1 MLELQVSTIVFTVI
15 NLLILYVVLK
25 KVLFGRVNRV
35 LQARADLIQ
44 QNLSGAE
51 QEKAQADELKAEY
64 EQKLAR
70 AHAEAAEIVA
80 QAKTRGAQEYQ
91 AIMDQAQDE
100 VRRTQAQ
107 AQAQNQADRE
117 EMLRSARLE
126 VAQLAVMAAAK
137 VAQRELDEQSD
148 RAIAEQ
154 FLAEAGERK

>member
-117 EMLRSARLE
+117 EMLRSARRE

-154 FLAEAGERK
+154 FLAEAGEWK

>member
-64 EQKLAR
+64 EQELAR

-117 EMLRSARLE
+117 EMLRSARRE

>member
-44 QNLSGAE
+44 QNLSCAE
-51 QEKAQADELKAEY
+51 QGKAQADELKAEY

-80 QAKTRGAQEYQ
+80 QAKTWGAQEYQ

-117 EMLRSARLE
+117 EMLRSARRE

>member
-64 EQKLAR
+64 EQKLAQ

-117 EMLRSARLE
+117 EMLRSARRE

>member
-1 MLELQVSTIVFTVI
+1 
-15 NLLILYVVLK
+15 
-25 KVLFGRVNRV
+25 
-35 LQARADLIQ
+35 
-44 QNLSGAE
+44 
-51 QEKAQADELKAEY
+51 
-64 EQKLAR
+64 
-70 AHAEAAEIVA
+70 
-80 QAKTRGAQEYQ
+80 
-91 AIMDQAQDE
+91 MDQAQDE

-117 EMLRSARLE
+117 EMLRSARRE

>member
-117 EMLRSARLE
+117 EMLRSARRE

-148 RAIAEQ
+148 WAIAEQ

>member
-117 EMLRSARLE
+117 EMLRSARRE

>member
-117 EMLRSARLE
+117 EMLRSARAE
-126 VAQLAVMAAAK
+126 RAQRAVMAAAK
-137 VAQRELDEQSD
+137 VAPRELDEQSD

>member
-64 EQKLAR
+64 KQKLAQ

-117 EMLRSARLE
+117 EMLRSARRE

-137 VAQRELDEQSD
+137 VAQRELDGQSD

>member
-51 QEKAQADELKAEY
+51 QGKAQADELKAEY

-117 EMLRSARLE
+117 EMLRSARRE

>member
-117 EMLRSARLE
+117 EMLRSARRE

-137 VAQRELDEQSD
+137 VAQRELDEQAD